1 MSTNPQNPPS
11 TTIKKYLVDMNFN
24 LFSDYHLLLNNME
37 DIKKNVTSEKTMV
50 EFLKSLKSM
59 SGPIKFVN
67 LYDELGRQRTDYEF
81 NLFGRFSFGYTL
93 ETKDLPGNY
102 EVVMLRS
109 FLGPMFDRVKKEWDS
124 YEKK

>member
-1 MSTNPQNPPS
+1 MSTNSQNPPS
-11 TTIKKYLVDMNFN
+11 TTVKKDLVDMKFS
-24 LFSDYHLLLNNME
+24 LFSDYRHLLNDME

-59 SGPIKFVN
+59 SGPIKVIN

-93 ETKDLPGNY
+93 ETKDLPGKY
-102 EVVMLRS
+102 VAMLHS
-109 FLGPMFDRVKKEWDS
+109 SLDLMFDRIKKEWDS